1 MKQTAH
7 IHGRKTVYVRSVGV
21 CPVHMASIMTE
32 FERMKSGA
40 LFNQT
45 DRSLIFKM
53 ARTYCLVRRFNR
65 TSLLNQ
71 PKRNRL
77 PGKILGHIDGE
88 AYYVQSPLYIDYG
101 FNTFVGKN
109 FLSNYNLVIMDE
121 GEVHIGDDVMIGPNV
136 SIITNLHPVTAGERC
151 VCWVPNRFPHD
162 HKGNYVYAR
171 PVHIGNRVW
180 ICTGAVICPGVTI
193 GDEAIIGAGSVVT
206 HDIPPGML
214 AYGVPCRPIRAVSDE
229 DMQGTEIFGKR

>member
-1 MKQTAH
+1 MEKRA
-7 IHGRKTVYVRSVGV
+7 HGRQTVYVRSVGV
-21 CPVHMASIMTE
+21 CPLHMVSIMTE

-65 TSLLNQ
+65 TSLVNQ

-77 PGKILGHIDGE
+77 LRKILGHIDGE

-109 FLSNYNLVIMDE
+109 LLSNYNLVIMDE

-136 SIITNLHPVTAGERC
+136 SIITNLHPAPTERGE
-151 VCWVPNRFPHD
+151 PLS
-162 HKGNYVYAR
+162 A
-171 PVHIGNRVW
+171 VHHRYRRRLR
-180 ICTGAVICPGVTI
+180 GV
-193 GDEAIIGAGSVVT
+193 V
-206 HDIPPGML
+206 
-214 AYGVPCRPIRAVSDE
+214 
-229 DMQGTEIFGKR
+229 